1 MFMRKCSEWWIWIWA
16 RGRTGQP
23 ADRGKGTFTLNS
35 NQPVSGAGSGIVARP
50 DRVRGV
56 DKRQEGEVG
65 GLQGQRLPSGS
76 WGATHIV
83 WGWGAYRRRR
93 AGGGLSIGR
102 FSWGAD
108 AQYADVWSNCAT
120 LNWFPLLICIRTIPR
135 SGSGVSRA
143 PPDKMSSRL
152 QAAHWTCEL
161 ELDFT

>member
-1 MFMRKCSEWWIWIWA
+1 MHMDMGQGPDMVACRQRQRDIYLELQSA
-16 RGRTGQP
+16 RL
-23 ADRGKGTFTLNS
+23 RGG
-35 NQPVSGAGSGIVARP
+35 
-50 DRVRGV
+50 VRYC
-56 DKRQEGEVG
+56 RQAW
-65 GLQGQRLPSGS
+65 QGQRCRQE
-76 WGATHIV
+76 A
-83 WGWGAYRRRR
+83 R
-93 AGGGLSIGR
+93 GGGGWAAGTAAALGVMGCYPHRVGVGSIEETESGGRVSIGR

-120 LNWFPLLICIRTIPR
+120 LNWFPLLICIRTIPG